1 MNKSC
6 RAFSGI
12 PIDQAQE
19 QNNKCVKGD
28 GGARKGRSIEN
39 IPPTYGA
46 LVEHTKRV
54 AYQAG
59 YCWGQSLTPDPTL
72 PSPAEWGWTRSA
84 NGPWQPNWTM
94 LPEAS
99 KAIHQL
105 IKCGCKLT
113 NGCRGHC
120 KCVKAE
126 LKSTSLCSCNG
137 DFERDIV
144 ILMQCHAV
152 ILLPT
157 VVQILF
163 FTLTNAKM
171 DVIHQNIY

>member
-1 MNKSC
+1 MKHAKIYSPGKDEVLRIYHQHMAPWLNT
-6 RAFSGI
+6 
-12 PIDQAQE
+12 Q
-19 QNNKCVKGD
+19 
-28 GGARKGRSIEN
+28 
-39 IPPTYGA
+39 
-46 LVEHTKRV
+46 RV

-84 NGPWQPNWTM
+84 NGPWQPYWTM

-99 KAIHQL
+99 KAIQQL

-120 KCVKAE
+120 KMC
-126 LKSTSLCSCNG
+126 KSRTQMYQPVFMQWRLWTWL
-137 DFERDIV
+137 V
-144 ILMQCHAV
+144 ILMQWTV
-152 ILLPT
+152 FLPT
-157 VVQILF
+157 GVQILF

-171 DVIHQNIY
+171 DVIYRNIY